1 MSLITTC
8 PSCGT
13 RFRVVADQLRV
24 SEGWVRC
31 GQCQDVFDAR
41 QHMDADAA
49 PAKAEEPLPVDPP
62 VAVVEPQPQSPAGP
76 TAADV
81 SAAAAFTPLPMPA
94 AAVAAP
100 PGYEL
105 PVPAWDEDSDFPHV
119 DAAAEAV
126 LPQPPAGLESST
138 SAFSPAASDTAA
150 EPVWDETA
158 FSRTVDAHE
167 VLPIE
172 EQEAPDS
179 LPVQTWSAP
188 ADLTETPAPSEP
200 AWTEPVP
207 EHVPEPDEPVAP
219 LAPEHA
225 PTAQA
230 EVHPTAV
237 VEALTT
243 AAAIESAAQKLM
255 QAETHAAGA
264 AGAAMPSLFAPQE
277 VDVELADIDPALEPG
292 FVRAARRQAWWQ
304 KPLVRVAMGAAV
316 VVLPVAL
323 VLQVALHERNALVAW
338 QPDLRPALEFMCTA
352 LQCHLGPRQ
361 QIAAM
366 VVSGSAFT
374 KTDTE
379 RSYQLSLSI
388 QNQSRAPVGM
398 PAVELTLTD
407 AQDQAIARKVITAK
421 ELAAPQELRAGAEW
435 SAMLP
440 VTTPGLNLQVA
451 GYRVLLFYP

>member
-13 RFRVVADQLRV
+13 RFRVVADQLRI

-31 GQCQDVFDAR
+31 GQCQEVFDAGL
-41 QHMDADAA
+41 HLDAA
-49 PAKAEEPLPVDPP
+49 LTDTPVSAPTAPQAVSAGALLAGAQQVQSAEAFAAEPAPESA
-62 VAVVEPQPQSPAGP
+62 PQPPP
-76 TAADV
+76 
-81 SAAAAFTPLPMPA
+81 
-94 AAVAAP
+94 P

-105 PVPAWDEDSDFPHV
+105 PVPVWSEDHETPDEE
-119 DAAAEAV
+119 AAAHDGQPALADHLDTITV
-126 LPQPPAGLESST
+126 DPLPAEPQS
-138 SAFSPAASDTAA
+138 A
-150 EPVWDETA
+150 EPVWDKNYLP
-158 FSRTVDAHE
+158 STVAAYALS
-167 VLPIE
+167 V
-172 EQEAPDS
+172 EA
-179 LPVQTWSAP
+179 QTGS
-188 ADLTETPAPSEP
+188 DGGPAPSEP
-200 AWTEPVP
+200 AWAEQAF
-207 EHVPEPDEPVAP
+207 E
-219 LAPEHA
+219 
-225 PTAQA
+225 PTALPSSDPLPMAAANAPQA
-230 EVHPTAV
+230 TP

-243 AAAIESAAQKLM
+243 AAAIESAAQKLV

-264 AGAAMPSLFAPQE
+264 AAAAVPTLFASQE
-277 VDVELADIDPALEPG
+277 VEAELVDIDPALEPG

-323 VLQVALHERNALVAW
+323 MLQVALHERNTLVAW
-338 QPDLRPALEFMCTA
+338 QPGLRPALEFMCTA
-352 LQCHLGPRQ
+352 LQCDLGPRQ

-374 KTDTE
+374 KTDAD
-379 RSYQLSLSI
+379 RSYQLNLSI

-407 AQDQAIARKVITAK
+407 AQDQAIARKVIGTK

-435 SAMLP
+435 SVVLP